1 MNSTIAILVQ
11 ADLRSLTRARWL
23 LAAAGLGAVVLLGLG
38 LTSDGTELQRNA
50 AGVFSLGG
58 LALALGIGAPA
69 LVRDLERGTF
79 ALSASAGASLTDLGW
94 SRLISR
100 SIGVLGVLG
109 IWALAAQIGA
119 ALGGR
124 ADEALLIHMLL
135 TALVFLMVMLA
146 AAGAATLMGVVAGGI
161 FGIAVLISAQAIV
174 NVKAADDQ
182 GLLGSGGEL
191 VQAAYWFLPR
201 MLISPMIA
209 SLQRA
214 DEGGP
219 VAPQFEINGNVADI
233 PSSGVDSVLWVIAW
247 CGIFFGLS
255 IVGLRRRE
263 L

>member
-1 MNSTIAILVQ
+1 M
-11 ADLRSLTRARWL
+11 RRWL
-23 LAAAGLGAVVLLGLG
+23 GVTFLVAFCADAVLSAAAM
-38 LTSDGTELQRNA
+38 LQ
-50 AGVFSLGG
+50 
-58 LALALGIGAPA
+58 PA
-69 LVRDLERGTF
+69 LQD
-79 ALSASAGASLTDLGW
+79 W
-94 SRLISR
+94 S
-100 SIGVLGVLG
+100 GHFTT
-109 IWALAAQIGA
+109 
-119 ALGGR
+119 
-124 ADEALLIHMLL
+124 LLMLL